1 MMTNEREAFELLKWL
16 SKAIIAVN
24 WFSRGVQAGIIFA
37 EHINECN
44 CIQQTSYY
52 MCDKTPEHALKT
64 KFGIFILVYAEWIYR
79 KNILRD
85 TNVSASTLLE

>member
-1 MMTNEREAFELLKWL
+1 
-16 SKAIIAVN
+16 
-24 WFSRGVQAGIIFA
+24 
-37 EHINECN
+37 
-44 CIQQTSYY
+44 

-79 KNILRD
+79 KNILRE

>member
-1 MMTNEREAFELLKWL
+1 
-16 SKAIIAVN
+16 
-24 WFSRGVQAGIIFA
+24 
-37 EHINECN
+37 
-44 CIQQTSYY
+44 

-64 KFGIFILVYAEWIYR
+64 KFGIFILVYAEWISR